1 MSLHSVLSVPLDM
14 VLVAVVVSLLL
25 LPLILKRQNC
35 GTPHSCSTTECHGM
49 KQARAGMFTFIYV
62 FSHGV

>member
-1 MSLHSVLSVPLDM
+1 MF
-14 VLVAVVVSLLL
+14 LVAVVVSLLL
-25 LPLILKRQNC
+25 LPLILKRQ
-35 GTPHSCSTTECHGM
+35 TPHSCSTTERQGM